1 VKLDTLQP
9 QYRKHIGAQFKDE
22 KDTEEAGDASQ
33 PSFDNFIHG
42 GASTH

>member
-1 VKLDTLQP
+1 MKLDTLQP
-9 QYRKHIGAQFKDE
+9 QSRKHIGAQFQDE

-33 PSFDNFIHG
+33 PSFENFIHR